1 MEKNHYIILI
11 YTLYKKDKNY
21 VDRKDYISVVCCM
34 LHYVGV
40 RYLLN
45 NGFTY
50 NRRKKRP
57 KDIIKQKNLIC
68 LLSPCK
74 GYRFEFYPDDKDYI
88 KIMIC
93 LL

>member
-1 MEKNHYIILI
+1 M
-11 YTLYKKDKNY
+11 
-21 VDRKDYISVVCCM
+21 DRKDYISVVCCM
-34 LHYVGV
+34 LPYVAV

-74 GYRFEFYPDDKDYI
+74 GYRFEFYPEDNDYI